1 MLFTTFPVPWALTLL
16 PHATSQRGSLSFHC
30 FRDRTSCYD
39 VIWQKKKTFCH
50 LKYLKTPTKTT
61 VLVILFLG
69 QLHEIPISHAWEI
82 LSFTEIPSRQILR
95 DTMIIYKRE

>member
-1 MLFTTFPVPWALTLL
+1 MPLHKGAAYLFIVSGIEL
-16 PHATSQRGSLSFHC
+16 PAMMSFG
-30 FRDRTSCYD
+30 
-39 VIWQKKKTFCH
+39 KKKRSVN

-82 LSFTEIPSRQILR
+82 LSFTEIPSHQILR
-95 DTMIIYKRE
+95 DTMIIYKRV